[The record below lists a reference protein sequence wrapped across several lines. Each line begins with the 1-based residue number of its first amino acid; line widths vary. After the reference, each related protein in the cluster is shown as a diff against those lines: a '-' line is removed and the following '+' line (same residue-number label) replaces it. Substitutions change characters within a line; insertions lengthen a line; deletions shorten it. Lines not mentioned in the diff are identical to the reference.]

1 MEKKRKIREAV
12 NVEYDDGL
20 REAITAKRLSNTDLI
35 GWIDT
40 GFNKSFLVFR
50 SIERAD
56 PKERADQSWFD
67 SLTQDSALAVVEK
80 SLALNHSPELQKK
93 SSARRWQFSSR
104 SCCRRNRVS
113 HRPRTPGRRPD
124 RL

>member
-93 SSARRWQFSSR
+93 ILDPAMAVLQSFLLPTQSSFSPPADTGSK
-104 SCCRRNRVS
+104 
-113 HRPRTPGRRPD
+113 T
-124 RL
+124 